1 MPRRPLFNRD
11 RSFWVTVIATLLA
24 VWFCLVPG
32 FVSAQSPTSNS
43 KAKNETPVLLQGQP
57 VFYLRDRA
65 LSSSVEQRA
74 ARISNRIREVAEES
88 AIPVEDIKASDFG
101 NTTIIHAED
110 IAIATITES
119 DAKTAN
125 QSRKVLAEQY
135 LQSIKSAITQYREE
149 RSARYLTRATIIAVV
164 STIALI
170 VVLVVLGNIMPRFYR
185 WLDAEQERWIPR
197 VQIRNFDL
205 LTSQQISAL
214 LQFITGIIHF
224 ATVLGLLYFYISQVL
239 SLFPTTRAIGKS
251 LIEYL
256 RAALSIVW
264 NGFLSYLPNLLTIG
278 LITILTF
285 YFLRFLKFI
294 FVSIRRGAL
303 SIPGF
308 YPEWADPTYRLLMF
322 STIALAAAVAFPY
335 LPGSSSPAFQGISI
349 FLGVLVSFGSSG
361 AISNIVAGF
370 ILVYTRAFRL
380 GDRIQVGEVM
390 GFVEE
395 KSLLVTR
402 IRTLN
407 NNVVSIPNSSLLSSN
422 ITNFSALLR
431 DSKSPLVVHTN
442 VSLGYDVPWRTIY
455 ETLIAAALATPDIL
469 PEPKPF
475 VFQKEL
481 NDFYVSYQLRAFT
494 NNPVELE
501 RIASELHQNI
511 QDKCNEAGIEICSPH
526 YSTLRDG
533 NQSTIPA
540 NYLPKDYTAP
550 GFRISSLSLAIDQES
565 ANADSNGDSSATT
578 ADLPNSNQEP
588 QTKA

>member
-1 MPRRPLFNRD
+1 MPHRPLFNRD

-24 VWFCLVPG
+24 VWLCLVPG
-32 FVSAQSPTSNS
+32 LGSAQAPTPNS
-43 KAKNETPVLLQGQP
+43 KAKNEVPVLLQGQP
-57 VFYLRDRA
+57 LFYLRERS
-65 LSSSVEQRA
+65 LSSSVDQRA
-74 ARISNRIREVAEES
+74 ARISSRIQEVANES
-88 AIPVEDIKASDFG
+88 AIPIDEIKASDFG
-101 NTTIIHAED
+101 NTTVIHAED
-110 IAIATITES
+110 IAIATVTES

-125 QSRKVLAEQY
+125 QSRKVLADQY

-170 VVLVVLGNIMPRFYR
+170 VILLILGNIMPRLYR

-205 LTSQQISAL
+205 LSPQQISAL

-224 ATVLGLLYFYISQVL
+224 AIVLGLLYFYVSQVL

-251 LIEYL
+251 LVAYL
-256 RAALSIVW
+256 RSALLIVW

-278 LITILTF
+278 LITLLTF

-303 SIPGF
+303 SIPSF

-335 LPGSSSPAFQGISI
+335 LPGSNSPAFQGISI

-380 GDRIQVGEVM
+380 GDRIQVGDVV

-431 DSKSPLVVHTN
+431 DSKSPLVVHTM
-442 VSLGYDVPWRTIY
+442 VSLGYDVPWRNIY
-455 ETLIAAALATPDIL
+455 ETLVAAALATSDIL
-469 PEPKPF
+469 TDPKPF

-494 NNPVELE
+494 NNSVELE
-501 RIASELHQNI
+501 RIYSELHQNI

-526 YSTLRDG
+526 YSALRDG

-540 NYLPKDYTAP
+540 NYLPKDYTTP
-550 GFRISSLSLAIDQES
+550 GFRLNSLSSINQES
-565 ANADSNGDSSATT
+565 TTPDSNGDSSAATSNQT
-578 ADLPNSNQEP
+578 NSNQEP